1 METLFVCKRTWFA
14 LFWPIVHMDPVNQVL
29 KPGLKMEKSENA
41 ALASSC
47 GQQICHRPSP
57 RPLAFDLLTL
67 RRLITATT
75 TTTMEDY
82 MLVLVLQKIL
92 SLSELLEQNILL
104 LCHYAEQ
111 KRIMDNPLAIFVC
124 FFLCSVSSSTVC
136 LYTSFMRML
145 RLFFSIFGEFQVPP
159 IWDMNYSVLSRLQWI
174 HSDANIL
181 ETMPKKTGEQFG

>member
-1 METLFVCKRTWFA
+1 MIC
-14 LFWPIVHMDPVNQVL
+14 IVLADRPHGSC
-29 KPGLKMEKSENA
+29 KPGFETWSQDGKIWKRRPCVLVWTAN
-41 ALASSC
+41 L
-47 GQQICHRPSP
+47 PSP
-57 RPLAFDLLTL
+57 LPSTSSLRPLTP

-75 TTTMEDY
+75 TTTTMVDH
-82 MLVLVLQKIL
+82 MLVLVLQKIF

-145 RLFFSIFGEFQVPP
+145 RLSFSIFGEFQVPP